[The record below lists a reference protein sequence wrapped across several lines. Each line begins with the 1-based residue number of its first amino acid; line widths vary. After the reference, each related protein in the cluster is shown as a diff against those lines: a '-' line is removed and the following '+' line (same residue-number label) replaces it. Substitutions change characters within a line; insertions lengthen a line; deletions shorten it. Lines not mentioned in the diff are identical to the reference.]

1 MIISRSSYAGM
12 GKYGSRWLGDN
23 FSSPE
28 YMGYSVTGVMGNNI
42 AGITLAGSDICGFIG
57 NTTPELCASWYT
69 LGAYY
74 PFSRNHNAWNNEPQE
89 PWVFKS
95 DIIFGSVTA

>member
-1 MIISRSSYAGM
+1 MIISRSSFAGM

-23 FSSPE
+23 FSSDA

-57 NTTPELCASWYT
+57 NTTAELCARWYT

-74 PFSRNHNAWNNEPQE
+74 PFSRNHNGWNYNPQE
-89 PWVFKS
+89 PWVFK
-95 DIIFGSVTA
+95 DVIA